1 MKKII
6 VSVVALSAGLL
17 AAEDV
22 SVLTGLNESGGLA
35 GGALGIGFVHAVF
48 WVPILGFIIAAGA
61 VIGFYFKQFK
71 QKEDGLY
78 KTLGSIVLGI
88 VVGVMVYAGVLKI
101 VDGVMQKDA
110 CGKAIVTAYLQDS
123 IAKGLN
129 PGSHTFG
136 TKIGEVSCLQ

>member
-6 VSVVALSAGLL
+6 LFLAATAVALSAT
-17 AAEDV
+17 EDV

-48 WVPILGFIIAAGA
+48 WVPILGFIVAAGA
-61 VIGFYFKQFK
+61 VVGFYFKQFK

-78 KTLGSIVLGI
+78 KTLGSIILG
-88 VVGVMVYAGVLKI
+88 VVIGVMVYAGALKV
-101 VDGVMQKDA
+101 VDGIMQKPA
-110 CGKAIVTAYLQDS
+110 CGKTIVTAYLQDS

-129 PGSHTFG
+129 PANHTFG
-136 TKIGEVSCLQ
+136 TKIGEVACLQ